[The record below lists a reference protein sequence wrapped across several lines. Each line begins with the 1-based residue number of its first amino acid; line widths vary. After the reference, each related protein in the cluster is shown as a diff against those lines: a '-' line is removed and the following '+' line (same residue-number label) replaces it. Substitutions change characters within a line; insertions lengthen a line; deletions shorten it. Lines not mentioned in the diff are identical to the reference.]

1 MDLQMGQ
8 LITIP
13 KVADI
18 TITDVFI
25 NDIEKMAQDLG
36 LKSLKFYN
44 NKKEMISP
52 DDYLIGVD
60 HQQQIEKIDEN
71 KDE

>member
-1 MDLQMGQ
+1 MAEQQ
-8 LITIP
+8 
-13 KVADI
+13 
-18 TITDVFI
+18 VF
-25 NDIEKMAQDLG
+25 
-36 LKSLKFYN
+36 KSLKFYN